1 MIEKHGK
8 QASLYR
14 GYRYDRKA
22 RKTKHHYT
30 EDTDMIEKHG
40 K

>member
-8 QASLYR
+8 QASLYQ

-22 RKTKHHYT
+22 RKSYDREARKIGIT
-30 EDTDMIEKHG
+30 IF
-40 K
+40 